1 MIEFIKEYGITTIDY
16 EYIVHNLS
24 RDIVQNIA
32 LSENTVREILDF
44 YNDLGITKTLGNIII
59 KRPDLILTSKDNLID
74 TISKIDLE
82 VFKKVVEKSVDDL
95 ILLGI

>member
-95 ILLGI
+95 IL